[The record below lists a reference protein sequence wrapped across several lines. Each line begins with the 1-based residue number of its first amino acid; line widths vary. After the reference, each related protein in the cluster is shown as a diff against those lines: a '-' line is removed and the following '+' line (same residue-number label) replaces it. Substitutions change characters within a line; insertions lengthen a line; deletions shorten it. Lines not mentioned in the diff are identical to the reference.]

1 MRRQTRVSSLLVM
14 ALAALTL
21 VGLGVGC
28 EPIDRSSAAP
38 VSIVSERLP
47 DPASLPAEYGR
58 LVDVTTTPGYREDFA
73 QLWFV
78 DDEGTIRCVYYHFR
92 DRALDQ
98 RVDVIPRAGMAPQP
112 APLEEDE
119 EVTP

>member
-1 MRRQTRVSSLLVM
+1 MPV
-14 ALAALTL
+14 LAL

-28 EPIDRSSAAP
+28 EPIDRSSTAP
-38 VSIVSERLP
+38 DSIVSERLP
-47 DPASLPAEYGR
+47 DPASVPAEYGR
-58 LVDVTTTPGYREDFA
+58 LFDVTTTPGYREDFA

-92 DRALDQ
+92 DRALDP
-98 RVDVIPRAGMAPQP
+98 RVDVIPRAGMAPRS
-112 APLEEDE
+112 APLAEE